1 MKLINNIFLQQQ
13 TSTTLFV
20 FTSVA
25 LFVFVLIIMIV
36 GRNNKNKEIEQK
48 ENWIKSN
55 SHKLKI
61 QDNFLLKFISPLSKL
76 TPKCNKCNNDVYN
89 IWDINS
95 YELDLRC
102 SDCKKIY
109 KIDLGEYS
117 KIAIDSLTEYIDFVD
132 ESYNNS
138 NEKIRKYLIDKLTF
152 DFSSL
157 RSNQPLIKA
166 IRFLTSSLKTA
177 NSSRL
182 NFKLIG
188 YSNYLSFNENEYF
201 EEGNIGF
208 EDLDNY
214 FDSEDSEHKTTIK
227 TAFEENPDKD
237 EVTVQIPA
245 LIFGIQKQVTV
256 FKNGISENLIKE
268 ADNRTKKRSRK
279 ISQKVKDEVWNR
291 DNGKCVECGSNEDL
305 EFDHIIPHSKGGA
318 NTYRNI
324 QLLCEPCNRSKS
336 AKIG

>member
-109 KIDLGEYS
+109 KIDLGEDS
-117 KIAIDSLTEYIDFVD
+117 KIAIDSLTEYIDFVN
-132 ESYNNS
+132 ESYNNP

-214 FDSEDSEHKTTIK
+214 FDSEDSEHKTIIK